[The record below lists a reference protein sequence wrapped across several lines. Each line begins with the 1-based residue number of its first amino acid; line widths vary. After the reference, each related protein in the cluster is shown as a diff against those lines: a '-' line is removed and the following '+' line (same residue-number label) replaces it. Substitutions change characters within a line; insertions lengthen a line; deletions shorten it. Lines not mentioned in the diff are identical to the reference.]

1 MTIFISGGC
10 KNGKSSIAER
20 LLLRLAG
27 DCPRYY
33 VATMIPHDEE
43 DRQRIR
49 RHVEERA
56 DLQFETIE
64 CGTHIDRCTAGR
76 EDGAFLLDS
85 VTALLSN
92 EMFPWPGEPQP
103 DCAARVADEL
113 KRFAASVRHAV
124 FVSDFIYADAERYD
138 ELTECYRRG
147 LALLDRTLASV
158 CDTVIEVS
166 ADNLILHKGGL
177 PR

>member
-76 EDGAFLLDS
+76 EDGAFLLDRLGNVFGYIKSHYRIINKVCGMFLVVTGVLMATGLFEKILS
-85 VTALLSN
+85 V
-92 EMFPWPGEPQP
+92 F
-103 DCAARVADEL
+103 
-113 KRFAASVRHAV
+113 
-124 FVSDFIYADAERYD
+124 
-138 ELTECYRRG
+138 
-147 LALLDRTLASV
+147 
-158 CDTVIEVS
+158 
-166 ADNLILHKGGL
+166 GG
-177 PR
+177 